1 MNMKRNKWR
10 MILDIARTE
19 LQTLFYS
26 PIAWLTLIIFVVQAS
41 MTFSSVFGTYVER
54 FNLGYRPVNLT
65 QGIFSGFSVNL
76 SRLQYLEQEIR
87 NMRICSVTL
96 HGSMQERFQ
105 RIFSIPMIF
114 LTDFMPDVMHS
125 LCHPYSNHADSAS

>member
-41 MTFSSVFGTYVER
+41 MTFSSVFASPSLISFYQ
-54 FNLGYRPVNLT
+54 LT
-65 QGIFSGFSVNL
+65 KL
-76 SRLQYLEQEIR
+76 
-87 NMRICSVTL
+87 CSII
-96 HGSMQERFQ
+96 S
-105 RIFSIPMIF
+105 
-114 LTDFMPDVMHS
+114 
-125 LCHPYSNHADSAS
+125 

>member
-65 QGIFSGFSVNL
+65 QGIFPVSEACTPQYYPICFITSRFS
-76 SRLQYLEQEIR
+76 RW
-87 NMRICSVTL
+87 
-96 HGSMQERFQ
+96 
-105 RIFSIPMIF
+105 
-114 LTDFMPDVMHS
+114 D
-125 LCHPYSNHADSAS
+125 

>member
-41 MTFSSVFGTYVER
+41 MTFS
-54 FNLGYRPVNLT
+54 PVSEACT
-65 QGIFSGFSVNL
+65 P
-76 SRLQYLEQEIR
+76 QY
-87 NMRICSVTL
+87 
-96 HGSMQERFQ
+96 
-105 RIFSIPMIF
+105 
-114 LTDFMPDVMHS
+114 
-125 LCHPYSNHADSAS
+125 

>member
-1 MNMKRNKWR
+1 

-65 QGIFSGFSVNL
+65 QGHFL
-76 SRLQYLEQEIR
+76 
-87 NMRICSVTL
+87 
-96 HGSMQERFQ
+96 RFQ
-105 RIFSIPMIF
+105 RLVHLNIALFVLLLP
-114 LTDFMPDVMHS
+114 
-125 LCHPYSNHADSAS
+125 ASHDGINESGVEQWVG

>member
-65 QGIFSGFSVNL
+65 QGIFSGFRGLYTQYTLFVL
-76 SRLQYLEQEIR
+76 LLPRFSRW
-87 NMRICSVTL
+87 
-96 HGSMQERFQ
+96 
-105 RIFSIPMIF
+105 
-114 LTDFMPDVMHS
+114 D
-125 LCHPYSNHADSAS
+125 

>member
-65 QGIFSGFSVNL
+65 HFL
-76 SRLQYLEQEIR
+76 W
-87 NMRICSVTL
+87 
-96 HGSMQERFQ
+96 FQ
-105 RIFSIPMIF
+105 RIVLLNITLFVLLLP
-114 LTDFMPDVMHS
+114 
-125 LCHPYSNHADSAS
+125 ASHDGINESGIE

>member
-65 QGIFSGFSVNL
+65 QGIFSGFRGLYSAILPYLFYYFPLLTMGLMSRELSSGSVKLLYSSPVNNIQIIL
-76 SRLQYLEQEIR
+76 GKF
-87 NMRICSVTL
+87 V
-96 HGSMQERFQ
+96 SM
-105 RIFSIPMIF
+105 MIF
-114 LTDFMPDVMHS
+114 AFIS
-125 LCHPYSNHADSAS
+125 